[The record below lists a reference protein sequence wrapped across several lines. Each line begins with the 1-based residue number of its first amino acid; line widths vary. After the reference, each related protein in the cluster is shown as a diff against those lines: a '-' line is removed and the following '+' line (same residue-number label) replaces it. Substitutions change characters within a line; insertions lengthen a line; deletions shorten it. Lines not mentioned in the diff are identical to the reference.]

1 MTLIKAMVIK
11 TDNKKIPSVKSR
23 RGAKR
28 VVHRKWQSTD
38 SEQRRLCIMKAALEV
53 FGEKGFHAAK
63 IDDITSRARIAH
75 GTFYLYFPSKSALAT
90 ELIGAQGATFFL
102 ESILEDYTPKEPDPA
117 GLLKNIVKKY
127 FGNLE
132 DRLPL
137 MRFRIVEA
145 ISHPNMGREYY
156 RTLLHRLILD
166 LGHLIQ
172 KYQQKGVLKEGDS
185 FIYGH
190 IFYGML
196 FTFLYC
202 QELLHGKE
210 ITKVDLEKIIP
221 QIVDVFLNGT
231 TTQAVKTIRS
241 HAITK

>member
-1 MTLIKAMVIK
+1 MRTLGIKA
-11 TDNKKIPSVKSR
+11 DNKKSPSVKSR
-23 RGAKR
+23 RGGGR
-28 VVHRKWQSTD
+28 VVYRKRQSIP

-53 FGEKGFHAAK
+53 FGEKGFQEAK
-63 IDDITSRARIAH
+63 IDDITSRAKIAH

-90 ELIGAQGATFFL
+90 ELIGARGATFFL
-102 ESILEDYTPKEPDPA
+102 ESILEDYTPGEPDPT
-117 GLLKNIVKKY
+117 GLLKNIVQKY

-132 DRLPL
+132 ERLPL

-166 LGHLIQ
+166 LSHLIQ
-172 KYQQKGVLKEGDS
+172 KYQQKGALKAGDS

-210 ITKVDLEKIIP
+210 ITKMDLEKIIP

-231 TTQAVKTIRS
+231 ATQAVKATRS